1 MHNLDRVAVTNHSL
15 RPIGAADYILIQFD
29 SNALRGEGKYF
40 EQSNQVDLGW
50 GGTRFAIEIYGNHI
64 SIVLFELEK

>member
-1 MHNLDRVAVTNHSL
+1 MHNLYSVTFADHSL
-15 RPIGAADYILIQFD
+15 WPIGAADYILIQFD
-29 SNALRGEGKYF
+29 SDALRGEGKYV

-50 GGTRFAIEIYGNHI
+50 NGTRFAIEIYGNHI